1 MKAQTRP
8 LIFPPSSKDLVRVE
22 ATVIEKTES
31 WPKINMKFKRRKNFK
46 KKKSKSDMV
55 YLASYGPTTAV
66 VTYVLLLGPARKR
79 HS

>member
-1 MKAQTRP
+1 
-8 LIFPPSSKDLVRVE
+8 
-22 ATVIEKTES
+22 
-31 WPKINMKFKRRKNFK
+31 MKFKRRKNFK